1 MPAFWVTWT
10 ATGTAYVEAQS
21 AQDAIMVF
29 DRDPSEYVPE
39 PHAEIF
45 AEYASEAHS

>member
-1 MPAFWVTWT
+1 MTGYWVTWT

-29 DRDPSEYVPE
+29 DRDPSEYVTDIE
-39 PHAEIF
+39 AQVF